1 MTGMLVDSEWLD
13 NRMAIIDNI
22 LDKAVTQGA
31 SNVHIATGSPPMM
44 RLHGDLMP
52 MSNEEITLEAA
63 KTILLEILNEK
74 QRDIILKTYKELDF
88 SYTSGKNQRFRVNIF
103 RQRRGLDGNF
113 HIIPSK
119 IPTLKGLSL
128 PAVLKE
134 MCSLNQGLIL
144 VTGSAGTG
152 KTSTL
157 AAMIDQINRTQQK
170 HIITLEDPIE
180 FVHENKLCM
189 VNQRERGSHFK
200 TFAGALRQTLRQ
212 DPDIILVGEMRDLE
226 TISMAI
232 TAAET
237 GHLVLGTLH
246 TLSAAKTLDRI
257 IDVFPGHQRNQIR
270 AMVSESIRCVVCQ
283 NLLKSRDGKSRVLAS
298 EILIGI
304 PAIAAQIRDAKTFQI
319 PSIMQMSHS
328 VGMHL
333 MDEDLVRLLKE
344 NKINYDEALLHAHDP
359 KYFVEACQKEN
370 IGPFAKPEIE
380 KGKPGRGSPRSWI
393 LQKRGS

>member
-1 MTGMLVDSEWLD
+1 
-13 NRMAIIDNI
+13 MATIDGI
-22 LDKAVTQGA
+22 LEKAVAAGA
-31 SNVHIATGSPPMM
+31 SNIHISTGAPPLM
-44 RLHGDLMP
+44 RLHGDLLP
-52 MSNEEITLEAA
+52 MSQENITFEAA

-74 QRDIILKTYKELDF
+74 QKNLVLKTCKELDF
-88 SYTSGKNQRFRVNIF
+88 SYMSSKNQRFRVNIY
-103 RQRRGLDGNF
+103 RQRRGLDGSF
-113 HIIPSK
+113 HVIPSK
-119 IPTLKGLSL
+119 IPTLKELGL
-128 PAVLKE
+128 PGIVKE

-189 VNQRERGSHFK
+189 VNQREVGVHCK
-200 TFAGALRQTLRQ
+200 AFATTLRQALRQ

-270 AMVSESIRCVVCQ
+270 TMVSESIRCIVCQ
-283 NLLKSRDGKSRVLAS
+283 NLLKSKDGKSRVLAC
-298 EILIGI
+298 EILVGI
-304 PAIAAQIRDAKTFQI
+304 ASVAAQIRDAKTFQI

-328 VGMHL
+328 SGMHL

-344 NKINYDEALLHAHDP
+344 RQIAYDEALIHAHDP
-359 KYFVEACQKEN
+359 KYFVEACRKDN
-370 IGPFAKPEIE
+370 IGPAAKPDTE
-380 KGKPGRGSPRSWI
+380 KDRPGKSSPRSWI